1 MTEESL
7 TYRQAGVDIE
17 KGEKFSQW
25 IKKKIT
31 SFTRAQLLPAKG
43 GFAGLYS
50 LDRSPYKHPVLVAT
64 TDGVG
69 TKLKI
74 AHQFH
79 QHHAVGID
87 LVAMCV
93 NDLLTQGARPLFF
106 LDYLATGKLSLS
118 VGKEIVSGIIEGCKK
133 AECTLLGGETAE
145 MPSLY
150 GEEEYDLAGFAV
162 GIVEKENLDTASQV
176 KPGDKIIGLPSSGL
190 HSNGFSLVRKIFFEK
205 KSFRLT
211 HRIKTL
217 GRTLGEELLEPTRI
231 YTHPILYLV
240 SRFKIKGIAH
250 ITGGGLIRNIGRIL
264 PSGCEAQIYQG
275 NWEPHPIFRLIQKE
289 GSISEKEMFRVFNM
303 GMGMVLIISPH
314 EEKPILKAL
323 SDQGEKAKIIG
334 RIAAGKRGVKI
345 KKALHNRGWKLSQKP
360 PGHPGKK
367 HT

>member
-1 MTEESL
+1 MEEESL
-7 TYRQAGVDIE
+7 TYRQTGVDIE

-25 IKKKIT
+25 IKNKIT
-31 SFTRAQLLPAKG
+31 SFTGAQVLCAKG

-50 LDRSPYKHPVLVAT
+50 LDRSRYKHPVLVAT

-74 AHQFH
+74 AQKLH
-79 QHHAVGID
+79 QHHTVGID

-118 VGKEIVSGIIEGCKK
+118 VGKEIVRGIIEGCKK

-145 MPSLY
+145 MPSFY
-150 GEEEYDLAGFAV
+150 GEGEYDLAGFAV
-162 GIVEKENLDTASQV
+162 GIVEKENLDTGSPI
-176 KPGDKIIGLPSSGL
+176 KPGHKIIGLPSSGL

-205 KSFRLT
+205 KSYRLT
-211 HRIKTL
+211 DRIKTL

-231 YTHPILYLV
+231 YTHPILYLA

-250 ITGGGLIRNIGRIL
+250 ITGGGLIRNICRIL
-264 PSGCEAQIYQG
+264 PSGCKAQIYQG
-275 NWEPHPIFRLIQKE
+275 SWKPHSIFRLIQKE
-289 GSISEKEMFRVFNM
+289 GRVGEEEMFRVFNM
-303 GMGMVLIISPH
+303 GIGMVLIISPV
-314 EEKPILKAL
+314 EEKPILEAL

-334 RIAAGKRGVKI
+334 EIAEGKRDVQI
-345 KKALHNRGWKLSQKP
+345 KKALPDRR
-360 PGHPGKK
+360 
-367 HT
+367 

>member
-1 MTEESL
+1 MEEESL

-31 SFTRAQLLPAKG
+31 SFTGAQVLPAKG

-50 LDRSPYKHPVLVAT
+50 LDRFPYQHPVLVAT

-74 AHQFH
+74 AQKFH
-79 QHHAVGID
+79 QHHTVGID

-145 MPSLY
+145 MPSFY
-150 GEEEYDLAGFAV
+150 RKGEYDLVGFAV
-162 GIVEKENLDTASQV
+162 GIVEKGNLDTASEI

-190 HSNGFSLVRKIFFEK
+190 HSNGFSLVRKIFFQKE
-205 KSFRLT
+205 SYGLT
-211 HRIKTL
+211 DRIKTL

-231 YTHPILYLV
+231 YTHSILYLS

-250 ITGGGLIRNIGRIL
+250 ITGGGLVRNICRIL
-264 PSGCEAQIYQG
+264 PSGCKAQIYQG
-275 NWEPHPIFRLIQKE
+275 SWEPHPIFKFIQEE
-289 GSISEKEMFRVFNM
+289 GSISEKEMFGVFNM

-323 SDQGEKAKIIG
+323 SGQGEKVKTIG
-334 RIAAGKRGVKI
+334 EVTEGKRGVKI
-345 KKALHNRGWKLSQKP
+345 KKALPRRG
-360 PGHPGKK
+360 
-367 HT
+367 

>member
-1 MTEESL
+1 METESL

-25 IKKKIT
+25 IKNKIA
-31 SFTRAQLLPAKG
+31 SFMRTRVLPAKG

-50 LDRSPYKHPVLVAT
+50 LDPSRYKHPVLVAT

-74 AHQFH
+74 AHQLH
-79 QHHAVGID
+79 QHHTVGID

-118 VGKEIVSGIIEGCKK
+118 VGKEIVSGIMEGCKK
-133 AECTLLGGETAE
+133 AQCTLLGGETAE
-145 MPSLY
+145 MPSFY
-150 GEEEYDLAGFAV
+150 GEGEYDLAGFAV
-162 GIVEKENLDTASQV
+162 GIVEKENLDTASQI
-176 KPGDKIIGLPSSGL
+176 KPGDKVIGLPSSGL

-205 KSFRLT
+205 KSYRLT
-211 HRIKTL
+211 QRIKTL

-231 YTHPILYLV
+231 YTRPILYLL

-250 ITGGGLIRNIGRIL
+250 ITGGGLMRNISRIL
-264 PSGCEAQIYQG
+264 PLGCEAQVYRG
-275 NWEPHPIFRLIQKE
+275 TWDPHPIFKFVQKE

-303 GMGMVLIISPH
+303 GIGMVLIISSH
-314 EEKPILKAL
+314 EEKPIIKAL
-323 SDQGEKAKIIG
+323 SDQNEEAKIIG
-334 RIAAGKRGVKI
+334 EVARGKRGVTI
-345 KKALHNRGWKLSQKP
+345 KKALLL
-360 PGHPGKK
+360 
-367 HT
+367 